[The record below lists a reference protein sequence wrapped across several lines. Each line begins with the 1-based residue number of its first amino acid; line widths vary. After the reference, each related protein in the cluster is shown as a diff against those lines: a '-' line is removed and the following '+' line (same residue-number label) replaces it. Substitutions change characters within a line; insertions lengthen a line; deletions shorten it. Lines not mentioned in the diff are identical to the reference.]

1 MTRKQI
7 KRWLREK
14 GKTRLKTLFLLSQW
28 EKWGVTDLEFELNR
42 DHKNLWRTLKKME
55 IDGYTKNKDRKW
67 SLTDRG
73 DNAVVNAIN
82 AGLIPKEKRPI
93 EYY

>member
-1 MTRKQI
+1 
-7 KRWLREK
+7 
-14 GKTRLKTLFLLSQW
+14 
-28 EKWGVTDLEFELNR
+28 
-42 DHKNLWRTLKKME
+42 ME

-73 DNAVVNAIN
+73 DKAVVNAIN

>member
-14 GKTRLKTLFLLSQW
+14 GRTRLKTLFLLSQW